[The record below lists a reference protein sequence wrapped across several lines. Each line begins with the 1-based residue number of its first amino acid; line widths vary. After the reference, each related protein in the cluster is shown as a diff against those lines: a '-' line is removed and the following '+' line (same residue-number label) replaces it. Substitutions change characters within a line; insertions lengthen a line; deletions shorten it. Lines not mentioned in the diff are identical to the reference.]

1 MRSDMVHY
9 AAGILP
15 ITRGRDG
22 TPLFLIGKDIRDQS
36 WSDFGGKCERVDKGE
51 PLVTAIREFFEETY
65 GCLVDARTLRQR
77 LHPGNCLCLKSRT
90 QNNHEYFMYVVEM
103 PYLPHLRNAFLKTL
117 NFLRSKQIH
126 RMYVEK
132 TDVQYVTWDAM
143 IAPSLLK
150 RGVFK
155 NTIDQHAATL
165 EKLANGVDL
174 AALCA

>member
-1 MRSDMVHY
+1 
-9 AAGILP
+9 
-15 ITRGRDG
+15 
-22 TPLFLIGKDIRDQS
+22 
-36 WSDFGGKCERVDKGE
+36 
-51 PLVTAIREFFEETY
+51 
-65 GCLVDARTLRQR
+65 
-77 LHPGNCLCLKSRT
+77 
-90 QNNHEYFMYVVEM
+90 MYVVEM